1 MRAIAEAAEVSV
13 GLAYNYFDGKEDL
26 LRTIV
31 QAGIGQVQSTFEALD
46 GPAPPRRRLG
56 AFVRTSLDTVRT
68 HRELWQVLYRLRQ
81 QPDAMTDVQQQV
93 DAVMET
99 IFVRLTALMGELDSE
114 SPEADARLLFAAIDG
129 AAQHYVHDPTIYPL
143 AAVAER
149 LVERFSE

>member
-31 QAGIGQVQSTFEALD
+31 QAGIRQVQSTFEALD
-46 GPAPPRRRLG
+46 RPAPPGRRLE
-56 AFVRTSLDTVRT
+56 AFVRTSLDTVRA
-68 HRELWQVLYRLRQ
+68 HRDLWQVLYGLRQ

-93 DAVMET
+93 DAIMET
-99 IFVRLTALMGELDSE
+99 IFVRLTALMEALDSE

-143 AAVAER
+143 EAVAER